1 MAEDRVCQGYKVIQN
16 KRIKNVEIVLAH
28 NPKAPA
34 PYVTWKSYAHTQFT
48 QFAYGNYFD
57 DRASAEKDFKQRI
70 DEVKQDYGLPIK
82 RHKPPD
88 RGGME
93 R

>member
-34 PYVTWKSYAHTQFT
+34 PYGTWKS
-48 QFAYGNYFD
+48 
-57 DRASAEKDFKQRI
+57 
-70 DEVKQDYGLPIK
+70 
-82 RHKPPD
+82 
-88 RGGME
+88 
-93 R
+93 